1 MIRHLLKL
9 VWKRKRTNALLTLE
23 IFASFLVLFA
33 VTTLGAAMIMRYRKP
48 IGFDYRDV
56 WVVGVSFPELQ
67 VSAADVLP
75 DGPEKRRVAKM
86 AEVSRRTTLDRM
98 MLELRNM
105 PAVELVSAAGS
116 PGYSTSTWTSGGTY
130 DGRHYDMTRDSVTD
144 DYAKAMRMPLLRGR
158 WFRPEDEG
166 ANVPPMVI
174 DADLARE
181 IDPHGDPLGKRFSF
195 GEKTDKYDYRIVGI
209 VAPFR
214 KSGEFS
220 NDEVRMAFDRASL
233 TGLAG
238 MMPRF
243 LVVRVRPGTPADFEE
258 ALNRRLKAVAPDYPI
273 HVRHMDAMKK
283 WMTRIF
289 LAPVIVGTTIAA
301 FLILMVGLGLSG
313 VLWQNVTRRTRE
325 IGLRRALG
333 ATGPEVNRQILI
345 EVALLSTLAMVV
357 GVVIVAQLPILGIFH
372 VFTPAAYT
380 IGLIGALVTVYVIT
394 LLCGLYPSWL
404 AGRIQPAQ
412 ALHYE

>member
-48 IGFDYRDV
+48 IGFQYHDV
-56 WVVGVSFPELQ
+56 WVIGVSFPELQ
-67 VSAADVLP
+67 SAADALP
-75 DGPEKRRVAKM
+75 YGPERER
-86 AEVSRRTTLDRM
+86 AEKAAEASRRDALNRM
-98 MLELRNM
+98 TLELRNM

-116 PGYSTSTWTSGGTY
+116 PGYSTSTWTSGATY
-130 DGRHYDMTRDSVTD
+130 EGRHYDMTRDSVTD
-144 DYAKAMRMPLLRGR
+144 DYAKLMRMPLLRGR
-158 WFRPEDEG
+158 WFSPDDEG
-166 ANVPPMVI
+166 ANVPPIVI
-174 DADLARE
+174 DADLARA
-181 IDPHGDPLGKRFSF
+181 IDPHGDPIGKRFSF
-195 GEKTDKYDYRIVGI
+195 GKNNKSDYRIVGI
-209 VAPFR
+209 IAPFR

-220 NDEVRMAFDRASL
+220 DDEVRMAFDRASL
-233 TGLAG
+233 TGTAG
-238 MMPRF
+238 MLPNY

-258 ALNRRLKAVAPDYPI
+258 LLNRRLKAIAPDYPI
-273 HVRHMDAMKK
+273 RVRHMDAMKK
-283 WMTRIF
+283 SMTRLF
-289 LAPVIVGTTIAA
+289 LAPVIIGSTIAA

-345 EVALLSTLAMVV
+345 EVALLATLAMIV
-357 GVVIVAQLPILGIFH
+357 GVVIVAQLPLLGIFH
-372 VFTPAAYT
+372 LFTPAAYAT
-380 IGLIGALVTVYVIT
+380 GIVSALVTVYVIT
-394 LLCGLYPSWL
+394 LVCGLYPSWL

>member
-1 MIRHLLKL
+1 VIRHLLKL

-48 IGFDYRDV
+48 VGFDYHDV
-56 WVVGVSFPELQ
+56 WVIGVQFPEIQMSSTNL
-67 VSAADVLP
+67 VPS
-75 DGPEKRRVAKM
+75 GPEKQRIEKA
-86 AEVSRRTTLDRM
+86 AEASRRATLDRM
-98 MLELRNM
+98 MRELRTM

-116 PGYSTSTWTSGGTY
+116 PGYSTSTWSSSG
-130 DGRHYDMTRDSVTD
+130 DFNGRKYRMTRDSVTD
-144 DYAKAMRMPLLRGR
+144 DYAKVMRMPLLRGR
-158 WFRPEDEG
+158 WFGPDDEG

-181 IDPHGDPLGKRFSF
+181 IDPHGDALGQRFKF
-195 GEKTDKYDYRIVGI
+195 GDNDDYRIVGI

-220 NDEVRMAFDRASL
+220 DDEVKMAFDRVSL
-233 TGLAG
+233 TGVAG
-238 MMPRF
+238 MLPRD
-243 LVVRVRPGTPADFEE
+243 LVLRVRPGTPADFEE
-258 ALNRRLKAVAPDYPI
+258 LLNRRLKAVAPDYPFR
-273 HVRHMDAMKK
+273 VRHMDAMKK
-283 WMTRIF
+283 FMTRLF
-289 LAPVIVGTTIAA
+289 LAPVIIGSTIAG

-345 EVALLSTLAMVV
+345 EVALLSTLAMIV

-372 VFTPAAYT
+372 VFTPAAYAA
-380 IGLIGALVTVYVIT
+380 GLVSALVTVYVIT

>member
-1 MIRHLLKL
+1 VIRHLLKL
-9 VWKRKRTNALLTLE
+9 VWKRKRANALLTLE

-48 IGFDYRDV
+48 VGFDYHDV
-56 WVVGVSFPELQ
+56 WVIGVQFPELDASA
-67 VSAADVLP
+67 VSTVSDPEREKAEKAA
-75 DGPEKRRVAKM
+75 EA
-86 AEVSRRTTLDRM
+86 SRRATLDGM
-98 MLELRNM
+98 MRELHTM
-105 PAVELVSAAGS
+105 PAIELVSAAGTPAYAS
-116 PGYSTSTWTSGGTY
+116 STWTSNGDY
-130 DGRHYDMTRDSVTD
+130 NGRKYDMTRDSVTD
-144 DYAKAMRMPLLRGR
+144 DYAKVMRLPILRGR
-158 WFRPEDEG
+158 WFGPEDEG
-166 ANVPPMVI
+166 AKVPPMVI

-181 IDPHGDPLGKRFSF
+181 IDPHGDVLGKRFKFSDGDDF
-195 GEKTDKYDYRIVGI
+195 RIVGVI
-209 VAPFR
+209 APFR

-220 NDEVRMAFDRASL
+220 DDEVKMAFDRVSL
-233 TGLAG
+233 TGSAG
-238 MMPRF
+238 MLPRN
-243 LVVRVRPGTPADFEE
+243 LVLRVRPGTPADFEE
-258 ALNRRLKAVAPDYPI
+258 LVNRRLKAVAPDYPI
-273 HVRHMDAMKK
+273 RVRHMDGMKK
-283 WMTRIF
+283 FMTRLF
-289 LAPVIVGTTIAA
+289 LAPVIVGSTIAG

-345 EVALLSTLAMVV
+345 EVALLSTLAMIV

-372 VFTPAAYT
+372 VFTPAAYAT
-380 IGLIGALVTVYVIT
+380 GIVSALVTVYVIT

>member
-48 IGFDYRDV
+48 IGFDYHDV
-56 WVVGVSFPELQ
+56 WVIGVQFPEIQASSTNL
-67 VSAADVLP
+67 VPS
-75 DGPEKRRVAKM
+75 GPEKQKLEKVAE
-86 AEVSRRTTLDRM
+86 ASRRATLDRM
-98 MLELRNM
+98 MRELRTM

-116 PGYSTSTWTSGGTY
+116 PGYSTSTWSSSG
-130 DGRHYDMTRDSVTD
+130 DFNGRKYRMTRDSVTD
-144 DYAKAMRMPLLRGR
+144 DYAKVMRMPLLRGR
-158 WFRPEDEG
+158 WFGPEDEG

-181 IDPHGDPLGKRFSF
+181 IDPHGDALGQRFKF
-195 GEKTDKYDYRIVGI
+195 GDNDDYRIIGI

-220 NDEVRMAFDRASL
+220 DDEVKMAFDRVSL
-233 TGLAG
+233 TGVAG
-238 MMPRF
+238 MLPRD
-243 LVVRVRPGTPADFEE
+243 LVLRVRPGTPADFEE
-258 ALNRRLKAVAPDYPI
+258 LLNRRLKAVAPDYPFR
-273 HVRHMDAMKK
+273 VRHMDGMKK
-283 WMTRIF
+283 FLTRIF
-289 LAPVIVGTTIAA
+289 LAPVIIGSTIAG

-345 EVALLSTLAMVV
+345 EVALLSTLAMTV

-372 VFTPAAYT
+372 VFTPAAYAT
-380 IGLIGALVTVYVIT
+380 GLVSALVTVYVIT

>member
-9 VWKRKRTNALLTLE
+9 VWKRKRANALLTLE

-48 IGFDYRDV
+48 IGFDYHDV
-56 WVVGVSFPELQ
+56 WVIGVSFPERAE
-67 VSAADVLP
+67 SSSNTLP
-75 DGPEKRRVAKM
+75 SGPEKQK
-86 AEVSRRTTLDRM
+86 AERAGEASRRAALDRM
-98 MLELRNM
+98 MRELRSM
-105 PAVELVSAAGS
+105 PPVEAASAAGT
-116 PGYSTSTWTSGGTY
+116 PGYSTATWTSRGDY
-130 DGRHYDMTRDSVTD
+130 NGRPYDMTRDSVTD
-144 DYAKAMRMPLLRGR
+144 DYAKVMRLPLLRGR
-158 WFRPEDEG
+158 WFGPEDEG
-166 ANVPPMVI
+166 ANIPPMVI
-174 DADLARE
+174 DADLARD

-195 GEKTDKYDYRIVGI
+195 GDHDDYRIVGI

-220 NDEVRMAFDRASL
+220 DDEVKMAFDRVSL
-233 TGLAG
+233 TGFTG
-238 MMPRF
+238 MLPF
-243 LVVRVRPGTPADFEE
+243 NLVIRVRPGTPADFEE
-258 ALNRRLKAVAPDYPI
+258 LLNRRLKAVAPDYPI
-273 HVRHMDAMKK
+273 RVRHMDGMKK
-283 WMTRIF
+283 FMTRIY
-289 LAPVIVGTTIAA
+289 LAPVIIGSTIAG

-345 EVALLSTLAMVV
+345 EVALLSTLAMVA
-357 GVVIVAQLPILGIFH
+357 GVIIVAQLPILGIFH
-372 VFTPAAYT
+372 VFTPTAYAT
-380 IGLIGALVTVYVIT
+380 GLVSALVTVYVIT